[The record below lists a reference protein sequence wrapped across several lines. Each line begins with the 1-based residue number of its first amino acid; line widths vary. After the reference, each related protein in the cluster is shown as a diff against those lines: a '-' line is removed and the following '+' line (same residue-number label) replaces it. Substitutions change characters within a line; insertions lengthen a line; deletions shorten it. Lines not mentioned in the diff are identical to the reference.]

1 MTRTEKKLVLIWHQI
16 PRTESKWFVW
26 WSVRRIEGLMMLVE
40 LLRLMHESH
49 RYKLILYSHTE
60 VIISHAF
67 YASYFKFC
75 FFSMQT
81 VPIKLFILL
90 SIIWLLLV
98 PFAPEHFPTV
108 QIFMHSYPYICPWR
122 WCQGN
127 HNRRRC
133 SQVSLFASK
142 LSWELCAWKWQILS
156 ECTLLTWKK
165 SQCIK

>member
-1 MTRTEKKLVLIWHQI
+1 
-16 PRTESKWFVW
+16 
-26 WSVRRIEGLMMLVE
+26 
-40 LLRLMHESH
+40 
-49 RYKLILYSHTE
+49 
-60 VIISHAF
+60 
-67 YASYFKFC
+67 
-75 FFSMQT
+75 MQT

-98 PFAPEHFPTV
+98 PFVPEHFPTA

-127 HNRRRC
+127 HNWRRC

-156 ECTLLTWKK
+156 ECTLLTRKK
-165 SQCIK
+165 SQCIKLKIIWFPSEYPSLGNFLVMRNRAFFLFNPLHPNIRMHILHTVLCTFP